1 MACRKWHI
9 HLTIT
14 GSCGWLEQLLWKSV
28 CVWTMVRRTN
38 VVEHIVGCLER
49 RANAGR
55 CLLEDSPFDH
65 CPVDRPCRPA
75 GQGTDLGLGHL
86 LKRSQWVEEMVERQ
100 VGNALLDLAVLDRAV
115 AHQLDHSRYA
125 LVLPVASA
133 RFPPPSCVA
142 SILCGF
148 P

>member
-1 MACRKWHI
+1 MQGNGTYISPLLVAVVG
-9 HLTIT
+9 L
-14 GSCGWLEQLLWKSV
+14 SCCFEGQCASGLW
-28 CVWTMVRRTN
+28 CGGTN

-49 RANAGR
+49 RANVGR
-55 CLLEDSPFDH
+55 SLLEDSPFDH

-86 LKRSQWVEEMVERQ
+86 LERSQLVEEKVERQ
-100 VGNALLDLAVLDRAV
+100 VGSALPGPAVLDRAV
-115 AHQLDHSRYA
+115 AHQPDHSHYA
-125 LVLPVASA
+125 LALPAASA

>member
-1 MACRKWHI
+1 M
-9 HLTIT
+9 
-14 GSCGWLEQLLWKSV
+14 
-28 CVWTMVRRTN
+28 RRTN

-49 RANAGR
+49 RANVGR
-55 CLLEDSPFDH
+55 SLLEDIPFDH

-75 GQGTDLGLGHL
+75 GQGTDWELGHL
-86 LKRSQWVEEMVERQ
+86 LERSRWVEEMVERQ

-115 AHQLDHSRYA
+115 AHQPDHSHYA
-125 LVLPVASA
+125 LALPAASA

>member
-1 MACRKWHI
+1 M
-9 HLTIT
+9 
-14 GSCGWLEQLLWKSV
+14 
-28 CVWTMVRRTN
+28 RRTN

-49 RANAGR
+49 RANVGR
-55 CLLEDSPFDH
+55 SLLEDIPFDH

-75 GQGTDLGLGHL
+75 GQGTDWELGHQL
-86 LKRSQWVEEMVERQ
+86 ERSRWVEEMVERQ
-100 VGNALLDLAVLDRAV
+100 VGNALLDLAVPDRVV
-115 AHQLDHSRYA
+115 AHQPDHSRYA
-125 LVLPVASA
+125 LALPAASA